1 MSKGKK
7 FIFILADLFFLT
19 ILIPILWDYFNYMN
33 FRWELMPSSEIPYI
47 GNHLSQYIFISS
59 SILGALLLICLLIL
73 IFYPK
78 TYQEVLL
85 DDKTGNLTLK
95 VSAIEGLVREIVS
108 NNGYIRNPKINVTLY
123 QAKIKIDV
131 KVEII
136 PIVEIVEKTKE
147 IEQEIKESIQNFFG
161 INYYLK
167 LKIKVSSLA
176 ENKSSTSRRVE

>member
-33 FRWELMPSSEIPYI
+33 FRWELMPTSEIPYI

-95 VSAIEGLVREIVS
+95 VSAIEGLVREI
-108 NNGYIRNPKINVTLY
+108 
-123 QAKIKIDV
+123 
-131 KVEII
+131 I
-136 PIVEIVEKTKE
+136 PRVEIVEKTKE

-161 INYYLK
+161 INYDLK

>member
-85 DDKTGNLTLK
+85 DDKTGNLTL
-95 VSAIEGLVREIVS
+95 
-108 NNGYIRNPKINVTLY
+108 NPKINVTLY

-131 KVEII
+131 KGEII
-136 PIVEIVEKTKE
+136 PRVEIVEKTKE

-161 INYYLK
+161 INYDLK

>member
-1 MSKGKK
+1 M
-7 FIFILADLFFLT
+7 
-19 ILIPILWDYFNYMN
+19 
-33 FRWELMPSSEIPYI
+33 
-47 GNHLSQYIFISS
+47 
-59 SILGALLLICLLIL
+59 LICLLIL

-95 VSAIEGLVREIVS
+95 VSAIEGLVREI
-108 NNGYIRNPKINVTLY
+108 
-123 QAKIKIDV
+123 
-131 KVEII
+131 I
-136 PIVEIVEKTKE
+136 PRVEIVEKTKE

-161 INYYLK
+161 INYDLK

>member
-95 VSAIEGLVREIVS
+95 VSAIEGLVREI
-108 NNGYIRNPKINVTLY
+108 
-123 QAKIKIDV
+123 
-131 KVEII
+131 I
-136 PIVEIVEKTKE
+136 PRVEIVEKTKE

-161 INYYLK
+161 INYDLK

>member
-95 VSAIEGLVREIVS
+95 VSAIEGLVREIV
-108 NNGYIRNPKINVTLY
+108 TLY

-131 KVEII
+131 KGEII
-136 PIVEIVEKTKE
+136 PRVEIVEKTKE

-161 INYYLK
+161 INYDLK

>member
-1 MSKGKK
+1 M
-7 FIFILADLFFLT
+7 FADS
-19 ILIPILWDYFNYMN
+19 Y
-33 FRWELMPSSEIPYI
+33 
-47 GNHLSQYIFISS
+47 
-59 SILGALLLICLLIL
+59 
-73 IFYPK
+73 FYPK

-131 KVEII
+131 KGEII
-136 PIVEIVEKTKE
+136 PRVEIVEKTKE

-161 INYYLK
+161 INYDLK

>member
-85 DDKTGNLTLK
+85 DDKTGNL
-95 VSAIEGLVREIVS
+95 
-108 NNGYIRNPKINVTLY
+108 KINVTLY

-131 KVEII
+131 KGEII
-136 PIVEIVEKTKE
+136 PRVEIVEKTKE

-161 INYYLK
+161 INYDLK